1 MIKVIKG
8 FFDYMILGSKKDRRI
23 SALEIENRLAKDLIE
38 RLQHDMRAIH
48 DAIEK
53 EQGVSKVI
61 GDPYWRLN
69 YDIGRCEGYLNH
81 FERT

>member
-1 MIKVIKG
+1 MINMIKR

-23 SALEIENRLAKDLIE
+23 RALEIENRLAKDLIE
-38 RLQHDMRAIH
+38 SLKHDMIMIH

-53 EQGVSKVI
+53 EQGTSKVI
-61 GDPYWRLN
+61 DDPYRRLN
-69 YDIGRCEGYLNH
+69 YDVGRCEGYLER

>member
-1 MIKVIKG
+1 MINMIKR
-8 FFDYMILGSKKDRRI
+8 FFDYMILGSKKDQRI

-38 RLQHDMRAIH
+38 SLKHDMIVIH
-48 DAIEK
+48 NAIEK

-61 GDPYWRLN
+61 DDPYWRLN
-69 YDIGRCEGYLNH
+69 YDVGRCEGYLEH